1 MITSFH
7 YYPGN
12 MATRKQSLK
21 RSAQNLNISMTKTP
35 TKPVQS
41 NISKP
46 KDTMESEDEK
56 ETDVKEMFEI
66 IMGKLSKLDDIDSR
80 VKSIENDLKNMKD
93 SVEFVHAEVKDL
105 KKENE
110 SRKAG
115 EKIMDERVKKL
126 EELNTT
132 LRNRV
137 IDLQARSMR
146 DNLIFYN
153 IKELKNE
160 NVTDVIH
167 NVLENQLE
175 LENAKSLVKIDR
187 THRLGK
193 QDPRAARPRAIVC
206 KLNYYP
212 DKERILANTRKLKG
226 SGIAISEQFPEEIL
240 KVRKRLYPI
249 LKKAKQEKKRVK
261 MVRDKLFIEGQL
273 YVEPNTE

>member
-1 MITSFH
+1 
-7 YYPGN
+7 

-126 EELNTT
+126 EELNST

-146 DNLIFYN
+146 DNLIFY
-153 IKELKNE
+153 NE

-187 THRLGK
+187 AHRLGK
-193 QDPRAARPRAIVC
+193 QDPRSARPRAIVC

-212 DKERILANTRKLKG
+212 DKERILANARKLKG